1 MSLMLNTDLEK
12 IPIQHL
18 DMELTKLGLAQTSA
32 TWQWSEL
39 FHPLRPSDIHI
50 TIFWVIVNFGTEANL
65 TTELGIAFLFQT
77 GN

>member
-1 MSLMLNTDLEK
+1 MLNTDLEK

-39 FHPLRPSDIHI
+39 FPPLRPSDIHI